1 MLLNSSSRLAR
12 GYTAALISALIL
24 STTGV
29 FIGYLTRAYGL
40 PALVLAFWRDLF
52 VMFSLLPLLGIL
64 RPRLLRVE
72 RGHLPFLLGYGLVL
86 SLFNSLWTLSV
97 VLNGA
102 AVATVLVY
110 CSSAFTALLGWRL
123 LRERLGAGRWL
134 AVAVCLGGCAL
145 VAGAYDPAVWR
156 GNLLAIAAGIL
167 SGLLYAIYSL
177 MGRAAAQR
185 GLNPWSTLLYTF
197 GFAAAFLLVYNL
209 LPFKLPGAA
218 ATPAELLWLGNAW
231 AGWGVL
237 LLLAAGPTLAGF
249 GLYNVSLGYLPS
261 SLANL
266 IVTLEPAF
274 TAVLAYFFLGER
286 LTAVQLA
293 GSLLILGAV
302 VLLRL
307 HEGRLAGQPA
317 AGAETVNYY

>member
-1 MLLNSSSRLAR
+1 MPLNSSSRLAR
-12 GYTAALISALIL
+12 GYTAALVSALIL

-29 FIGYLTRAYGL
+29 FIAYLTRTYGL

-52 VMFSLLPLLGIL
+52 VMVSLILLLGIL
-64 RPRLLRVE
+64 RPLLLRVE
-72 RGHLPFLLGYGLVL
+72 RAHLPYLLGYGLAL
-86 SLFNSLWTLSV
+86 SIFNALWTLSV

-123 LRERLGAGRWL
+123 LRERLDAVRWL

-156 GNLLAIAAGIL
+156 GNLPAIAAGIL
-167 SGLLYAIYSL
+167 SGLLYAVYSL

-185 GLNPWSTLLYTF
+185 GLSPWSTLLYTF
-197 GFAAAFLLVYNL
+197 GFAAGFLLLFNL

-218 ATPAELLWLGNAW
+218 ANPGVLLWLGDAW
-231 AGWGVL
+231 GGWGVL
-237 LLLAAGPTLAGF
+237 LILAAGPTLAGF

-274 TAVLAYFFLGER
+274 TAVLAYLFLGER
-286 LTAVQLA
+286 LTLVQLA

-302 VLLRL
+302 VLLRIR
-307 HEGRLAGQPA
+307 EGRLAVQIA
-317 AGAETVNYY
+317 SA

>member
-1 MLLNSSSRLAR
+1 MPLNSSSRLAR
-12 GYTAALISALIL
+12 GYTAALVSALIL

-29 FIGYLTRAYGL
+29 FIAYLTRTYGL

-52 VMFSLLPLLGIL
+52 VMVSLILLLGIL
-64 RPRLLRVE
+64 RPLLLRVE
-72 RGHLPFLLGYGLVL
+72 RAHLPYLLGYGLAL
-86 SLFNSLWTLSV
+86 SIFNALWTLSV

-134 AVAVCLGGCAL
+134 AVAVSLGGCVL
-145 VAGAYDPAVWR
+145 VAEAYDPAVWR
-156 GNLLAIAAGIL
+156 SNLLAIAAGIL
-167 SGLLYAIYSL
+167 SGLLYAVYSL

-185 GLNPWSTLLYTF
+185 GLSPWSTLLYTF
-197 GFAAAFLLVYNL
+197 GFAAGFLLLFNL

-218 ATPAELLWLGNAW
+218 ANPGVLLWLGDAW
-231 AGWGVL
+231 GGWGVL
-237 LLLAAGPTLAGF
+237 LILAAGPTLAGF

-274 TAVLAYFFLGER
+274 TAVLAYLFLGER
-286 LTAVQLA
+286 LTLVQLA

-317 AGAETVNYY
+317 AGAETVNF